1 MAGGF
6 GTRFW
11 PESTQKKPKQFL
23 SLFGQQTMLQRTVN
37 RIQSLI
43 PPKQTWIIT
52 NQRYVSLA
60 QEQLPEVPEENI
72 IGEPVAKD
80 TAPCVA
86 AASTLIHRQDPD
98 ATMVVLP
105 ADHLINDAEEFL
117 SILQAGAEKARRSD
131 SLITIGIKP
140 TRPETGYGYIEFDE
154 DSSESVDNYQLKR
167 VNQFREKP
175 DIATAKQFISAG
187 RFLWNSGMFIWTV
200 PTIRDVFQRYLPE
213 IANAAAGLQMARKEN
228 QEEALELFYQSS
240 PSISID
246 YGIMEKARQVF
257 VIPGDFGWS
266 DVGSWR
272 ALYELSDKDENKN
285 VLQKKRTVTESS
297 SGNIVRGTGNKMIA
311 LAGVENLA
319 VVETED
325 AILVCDLEQTQ
336 SVKQIVKKLKGG
348 DHTEKFL

>member
-1 MAGGF
+1 MAGGS

-23 SLFGQQTMLQRTVN
+23 SLFGGQTMLQRTVN

-43 PPKQTWIIT
+43 SPKQTWIIT
-52 NQRYVSLA
+52 NQRYVSLV
-60 QEQLPEVPEENI
+60 QEQLPKVPEENI

-86 AASTLIHRQDPD
+86 AAAALIYQQDPD
-98 ATMVVLP
+98 AAMIVLP
-105 ADHLINDAEEFL
+105 ADHLINDTEEFL
-117 SILQAGAEKARRSD
+117 SILQAGTEKAHRSD
-131 SLITIGIKP
+131 ALITIGIKP

-154 DSSESVDNYQLKR
+154 DSSENVGNYQVKK
-167 VNQFREKP
+167 VSQFREKP
-175 DIATAKQFISAG
+175 DISTAKQFISAG
-187 RFLWNSGMFIWTV
+187 HFLWNSGMFIWTV
-200 PTIRDVFQRYLPE
+200 PTIWDVFQRYLPE
-213 IANAAAGLQMARKEN
+213 IANAAAGLQTAGREDRKG
-228 QEEALELFYQSS
+228 ALEIFYQSS

-246 YGIMEKARQVF
+246 YGIMEKAQQVF

-272 ALYELSDKDENKN
+272 TLYELSDKDEDKN
-285 VLQKKRTVTESS
+285 VLQRELTVAENS
-297 SGNIVRGTGNKMIA
+297 SGNIVRGMGDKVIA

-325 AILVCDLEQTQ
+325 AILVCDLDQSQ

-348 DHTEKFL
+348 EQMRRFL